1 MDPAELD
8 VIDEATAVMHIKVLL
23 DAVGADEDG
32 LIVARDGAPLVAIIP
47 AALYAELAETRE
59 NRLWQLCN
67 QKTSSRIDRPVS
79 LALRLIEQRKAES

>member
-23 DAVGADEDG
+23 DAV
-32 LIVARDGAPLVAIIP
+32 GAPLVAIIP